1 MSSSSLNSYL
11 LVSLLAVSGCNS
23 DTAPITSES
32 LQDVLHKAVVKGT
45 YTEPKRNATLH
56 ITNEMATFSTIQGT
70 MSKPFSVSDGKVIF
84 DMNADH
90 ALRVVRPNLEMII
103 VNKGEILLCTACA
116 GMGLDSHWYRT
127 ND

>member
-56 ITNEMATFSTIQGT
+56 ITNETAKFFTIQGT

-84 DMNADH
+84 DRMPIT
-90 ALRVVRPNLEMII
+90 RC
-103 VNKGEILLCTACA
+103 GW
-116 GMGLDSHWYRT
+116 LDRT
-127 ND
+127 